1 MLMGLKA
8 YQEKRRFGRTPEPQ
22 GKAEA
27 SPAGNLYII
36 QKHAASQL
44 HYDLRLELDGVLKS
58 WAVPKGPSLKP
69 AEKRLAV
76 HVEDHPIEYGSFEG
90 IIPEGEYGGGTVM
103 LWDRGA
109 WEPEGDPHE
118 GYAKGDLKFKLHG
131 KKLKGSWVLARMK
144 GKAGGDGG
152 KNWLLIK
159 KRDDAAISGSDP
171 EPVKTMDRSAASG
184 RTMQEIASQRDK
196 FRGEAETVLQGSVP
210 NGTSQAKSVRSKRGN
225 DGVKKN
231 FTAPKQNP
239 SGGALSNPNRVFYPE
254 IGVTKRALAEY
265 YTEITGWIMPHLA
278 RRPLTLVRCP
288 LGWEKECFFQKHF
301 ADTASEVLRSIP
313 IMEKDGLRHYA
324 VADNIDGVIEL
335 VQIGALEIHVW
346 GSREDKLEQ
355 PDMMIFDLD
364 PAPEVGW
371 ASMIKAARLM
381 RERLSDLSLASFA
394 KTTGRKGLHIVI
406 PLTPQAGWETV
417 KSFSRAVAESIV
429 REAPGEYIATMSKEK
444 REGKIF
450 IDYLRN
456 VRGATSIAAYSTR
469 RKPGAPISTP
479 VAWDEL
485 TVDLKPDSYNINN
498 IRRRLA
504 GLAEDP
510 WAGYFSIR
518 QEITQEMKKKA
529 GT

>member
-1 MLMGLKA
+1 MGLEA
-8 YQEKRRFGRTPEPQ
+8 YREKRRFGRTPEPQ

-36 QKHAASQL
+36 QKHAASHL

-69 AEKRLAV
+69 VEKRLAV

-90 IIPEGEYGGGTVM
+90 IIQEREYGGGTVM
-103 LWDRGA
+103 LWDRGT

-131 KKLKGSWVLARMK
+131 EKLKGSWVLARMK
-144 GKAGGDGG
+144 GRAGGDGG

-159 KRDDAAISGSDP
+159 KRDDAAISGSGP
-171 EPVKTMDRSAASG
+171 EPVETMDRSAASG
-184 RTMQEIASQRDK
+184 RTMQEIASQRERC
-196 FRGEAETVLQGSVP
+196 RGEGEAALQS
-210 NGTSQAKSVRSKRGN
+210 SVRNEVVLGHPQEKASSGDVEKNPTDPKR
-225 DGVKKN
+225 
-231 FTAPKQNP
+231 NP
-239 SGGALSNPNRVFYPE
+239 SSVALSNPDRVFYPE
-254 IGVTKRALAEY
+254 IGVTKRALAKY
-265 YTEITGWIMPHLA
+265 YTEIAGWIMPHLA

-288 LGWEKECFFQKHF
+288 EGWEKECFFQKHLGD
-301 ADTASEVLRSIP
+301 AASDVLRSIP
-313 IMEKDGLRHYA
+313 IMEKDGLQYYS

-371 ASMIKAARLM
+371 ASIIKAARLM
-381 RERLSDLSLASFA
+381 RERLSDLGLASFA
-394 KTTGRKGLHIVI
+394 KTTGGKGLHLVA
-406 PLTPQAGWETV
+406 PLTPKAGWETV

-444 REGKIF
+444 RKGKIF

-456 VRGATSIAAYSTR
+456 VRGGTSIAAYSTR
-469 RKPGAPISTP
+469 SRQGAPISTP

-485 TVDLKPDSYNINN
+485 TVDLKSDTYNIHN
-498 IRRRLA
+498 ILRRLA
-504 GLAEDP
+504 GLEEDP

-518 QEITQEMKKKA
+518 QEITQEMKKKV
-529 GT
+529 GI